1 MENKQ
6 GKKYSISICGGEKSC
21 NGSAVCEGNNGY
33 GTLANV
39 IFDYGRDVIKLQYSN
54 GSKCV
59 NSSYTS
65 EVRFICNES
74 IGIGTPKLLWES
86 PCSAEFEWH
95 TNVTCTCQSNYIKR

>member
-1 MENKQ
+1 MWKNRIIYFINFSKFYYKSLQVENKQ

-39 IFDYGRDVIKLQYSN
+39 IFDYGRDVIKLKYSN

-59 NSSYTS
+59 NSKYTTY
-65 EVRFICNES
+65 I
-74 IGIGTPKLLWES
+74 LLNNNDYKS
-86 PCSAEFEWH
+86 
-95 TNVTCTCQSNYIKR
+95 VMLLLLLY

>member
-1 MENKQ
+1 MWKNRIIYFINFSKFYYKSLQVENKQ

-39 IFDYGRDVIKLQYSN
+39 IFDYGRDVIKLKYSN

-59 NSSYTS
+59 NSKYITY
-65 EVRFICNES
+65 I
-74 IGIGTPKLLWES
+74 LLNNNDYKS
-86 PCSAEFEWH
+86 
-95 TNVTCTCQSNYIKR
+95 VMLLLLLY

>member
-1 MENKQ
+1 MQVENKQ

-59 NSSYTS
+59 NSKYTAY
-65 EVRFICNES
+65 I
-74 IGIGTPKLLWES
+74 LLNNTDYKS
-86 PCSAEFEWH
+86 
-95 TNVTCTCQSNYIKR
+95 VVLLLLLY